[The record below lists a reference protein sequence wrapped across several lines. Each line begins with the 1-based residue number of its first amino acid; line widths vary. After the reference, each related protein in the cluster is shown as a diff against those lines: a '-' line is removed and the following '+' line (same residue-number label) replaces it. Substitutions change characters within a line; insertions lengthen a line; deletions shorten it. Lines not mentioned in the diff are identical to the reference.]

1 MSKVVDVLTRHGPAR
16 WHVDEPAGRAMGDF
30 ALGHGAGGGVSS
42 PDVVMLAA
50 TMAAAGFRVGRFEQ
64 PWRVSG
70 RRVAAQSAQ
79 LDEAWCNAMPRFA
92 SGSMP
97 LLVGGRS
104 AGARVACR
112 TAGKL
117 GAAGVVA
124 LAFPLHPPGKPDKS
138 RMAEIP
144 SSIPVLAIQ
153 GDRDA
158 FGTADE
164 VIEAAAGLPLLTVL
178 AVTGA
183 DHSLR
188 VRRQGPITQGEAD
201 EIVMIA
207 VRRWALRAAR
217 GNHR

>member
-1 MSKVVDVLTRHGPAR
+1 MNEVVDVLTRHGTAR
-16 WHVDEPAGRAMGDF
+16 WYVDEPAGRAVGDF
-30 ALGHGAGGGVSS
+30 AMGHGAGGGVSS

-50 TMAAAGFRVGRFEQ
+50 TMVAAGFRVGRLEQ

-70 RRVAAQSAQ
+70 RRIAAQPAQ
-79 LDEAWCNAMPRFA
+79 LDEAWCDAMPRFV

-112 TAGKL
+112 TAVEL
-117 GAAGVVA
+117 GATGVVA
-124 LAFPLHPPGKPDKS
+124 LAFPLHPPGKPDRS
-138 RMAEIP
+138 RMIEIP

-153 GDRDA
+153 GDRDV

-164 VIEAAAGLPLLTVL
+164 VVEAAAGLPRLTVL

-188 VRRQGPITQGEAD
+188 VRWRGPITQGEAD
-201 EIVMIA
+201 EILAIA
-207 VRRWALRAAR
+207 ARRWAFRAVR